1 MTKPRIPS
9 WVRSKALSL
18 SALAFGYGLGGF
30 ALSLE
35 MMGGMELAA
44 QGISSHNTRAPVSVD
59 ASRIDV
65 QEREN
70 RVAFSGDVVVTQ
82 DNLTVRAQRMLLNY
96 VDAGSLE
103 LQRITATGGVSV
115 ARGNERATGDTA
127 VYDFN
132 RRIIT
137 LAGDVRLRQGQ
148 NTLVGGRLVI
158 DLDTG
163 VSSVD
168 GRASGTGA
176 DTPQNGRVRGVFT
189 VPQDDAA
196 PLEE

>member
-1 MTKPRIPS
+1 MTTPRTS
-9 WVRSKALSL
+9 SRALNL
-18 SALAFGYGLGGF
+18 GALAFGYGAGGF
-30 ALSLE
+30 ALTLA
-35 MMGGMELAA
+35 MLGGMELTA
-44 QGISSHNTRAPVSVD
+44 QGISLHNTRAPVSVD
-59 ASRIDV
+59 AGRIDV
-65 QEREN
+65 QERED

-96 VDAGSLE
+96 VDARSLE

-127 VYDFN
+127 VYDFS

-168 GRASGTGA
+168 GRASGGGA
-176 DTPQNGRVRGVFT
+176 GTPQNGRVRGVFT

-196 PLEE
+196 PPEE